1 MGKLDAEKFKSE
13 LYEVRQTLET
23 LTSALVGSCPFTFYE
38 WLDEWIVFK
47 AQKLQKKSISDLRGA
62 CKNYIKPK
70 IQDKPLAD
78 VTAEELQATMTGA
91 PRFVQETI
99 FRIVRGA
106 FTRAFALGYIRSN
119 ISVNVKRVTAKRYTG
134 RALTTEQ
141 IKTLFAVSADYRVGL
156 LFRFIL
162 YSGCR
167 VGEALSVRWS
177 DVDMIAETIR
187 IPGTKTPTSER
198 TIPFFGLMRSILE
211 QIPRTSERLFPYS
224 RYLILAQI
232 RPIREK
238 CGFYFRVHDLRHTF
252 ATHCM
257 ECDIALLTLS
267 RWLGHSSIAVTGAVY
282 VHMGKQWQDEETK
295 KFRNYLE

>member
-1 MGKLDAEKFKSE
+1 MNAEKIKHE
-13 LYEVRQTLET
+13 LSEVRQTLKT
-23 LTSALVGSCPFTFYE
+23 LTSALIVSCPYSFYE
-38 WLDEWIVFK
+38 WLEEWLAYKEQYLTKK
-47 AQKLQKKSISDLRGA
+47 AIADLRGV

-70 IQDKPLAD
+70 IPDKPLSD
-78 VTAEELQATMTGA
+78 VTTEQLQATFPGA
-91 PRFVQETI
+91 PKFVQETI
-99 FRIVRGA
+99 YRIIRGA

-119 ISVNVKRVTAKRYTG
+119 ISVNVYPVTAKRYAG
-134 RALTTEQ
+134 RALTAEQ
-141 IKTLFAVSADYRVGL
+141 VKKLFAVSVDYRVDL

-167 VGEALSVRWS
+167 VGEALSVCWS
-177 DVDMIAETIR
+177 DIDMDAETIHVR
-187 IPGTKTPTSER
+187 GTKTFTSDR

-211 QIPRTSERLFPYS
+211 QIPRTSDRLFPYS

-232 RPIREK
+232 KPIREK

-257 ECDIALLTLS
+257 ECGISLSTLS
-267 RWLGHSSIAVTGAVY
+267 KWLGHTSVAVTSSVY

-295 KFRNYLE
+295 KFRNYTE